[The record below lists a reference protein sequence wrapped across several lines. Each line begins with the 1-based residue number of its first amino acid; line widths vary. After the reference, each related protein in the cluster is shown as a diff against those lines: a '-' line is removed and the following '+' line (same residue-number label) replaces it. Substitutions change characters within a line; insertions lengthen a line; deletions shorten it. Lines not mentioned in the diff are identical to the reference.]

1 MSQYRAANQILKK
14 QNRVIHEKNEIANAM
29 LDQKNAKA
37 ARELLLKQVKGKVRN
52 YIRKDNDDEDDG
64 HQQIEI
70 NQ

>member
-14 QNRVIHEKNEIANAM
+14 QNRVIHEKNEIANAK